1 MPARRDRQDACVTTW
16 HCCRTS
22 ADDKF
27 ASASSVESAMPKL
40 PLMDY
45 VGRPLLACLFLALL
59 CLQWR
64 FPLRR
69 QHFSV
74 LHRLVRNFV
83 LSIPGFAI
91 VRLAMLPIPLA
102 IAMWAQE
109 KHFGLL
115 NWLAVPFWI
124 AFVAT
129 FLLMDY
135 AYWWWHWAN
144 HMVPVF
150 WRFHNVH
157 HTDLDLDVSTAARFH
172 FGEMIFSVGFLSVA
186 VAVFG
191 IAPIMLLVFF
201 ITLEAATL
209 FHHSNWRLP
218 IKLERFHH
226 SNWRL
231 PIKLERILNLIIVT
245 PRMHGIHHSI
255 VQRETNSNWG
265 TIFCWW
271 DKFHRT
277 LRRDVPQDA
286 ITIGVAAY
294 REEHELTLGKLLAL
308 PFRQQRAW
316 RLPNG
321 EVPDRAVQ
329 PAQKLT
335 E

>member
-1 MPARRDRQDACVTTW
+1 M
-16 HCCRTS
+16 
-22 ADDKF
+22 F
-27 ASASSVESAMPKL
+27 IPKI

-45 VGRPLLACLFLALL
+45 VGRPVLGGIFLALL
-59 CLQWR
+59 WLQWR

-69 QHFSV
+69 QHFNA
-74 LHRLVRNFV
+74 LRRFLRNCI

-91 VRLAMLPIPLA
+91 VRLAMLPVPLV
-102 IAMWAQE
+102 IAVWARDNE
-109 KHFGLL
+109 IGLL
-115 NWLAVPFWI
+115 NWLRLPGWARAVT
-124 AFVAT
+124 T

-144 HMVPVF
+144 HMLPFF

-172 FGEMIFSVGFLSVA
+172 FGEMFFSTGFLALA
-186 VAVFG
+186 VTLFG
-191 IAPIMLLVFF
+191 VGPIMLLVFF
-201 ITLEAATL
+201 IVFEAATL

-218 IKLERFHH
+218 IILERA
-226 SNWRL
+226 
-231 PIKLERILNLIIVT
+231 LNTVMVT

-271 DKFHRT
+271 DKLHRT
-277 LRRDVPQDA
+277 LRRDIPQDA
-286 ITIGVAAY
+286 VTIGVAAY
-294 REEHELTLGKLLAL
+294 RDENELTLGNLFAL
-308 PFRQQRAW
+308 PFRKQREW

-321 EVPDRAVQ
+321 EQPERA
-329 PAQKLT
+329 PRAADALA

>member
-1 MPARRDRQDACVTTW
+1 MPPV
-16 HCCRTS
+16 
-22 ADDKF
+22 
-27 ASASSVESAMPKL
+27 MPRI

-45 VGRPLLACLFLALL
+45 VGRPLLACVFVALL
-59 CLQWR
+59 LLQR
-64 FPLRR
+64 CFPLRR
-69 QHFSV
+69 QHFDA

-91 VRLAMLPIPLA
+91 VRLAMLPIPFA
-102 IAMWAQE
+102 VAMWAQNR
-109 KHFGLL
+109 HIGLL
-115 NWLAVPFWI
+115 NWVALPGWAACI
-124 AFVAT
+124 AT

-144 HMVPVF
+144 HMVPLF

-172 FGEMIFSVGFLSVA
+172 FGEMVFSVGFLSVA
-186 VAVFG
+186 VVIFG
-191 IAPIMLLVFF
+191 IGPMMLLVFF
-201 ITLEAATL
+201 ITFEAATL

-218 IKLERFHH
+218 IKLER
-226 SNWRL
+226 
-231 PIKLERILNLIIVT
+231 ILNLIVVT

-271 DKFHRT
+271 DKLHHT

-286 ITIGVAAY
+286 VTIGVAPY
-294 REEHELTLGKLLAL
+294 REENELTLGKLFAL
-308 PFRQQRAW
+308 PFRGQREW

-321 EVPDRAVQ
+321 DITERAPQ
-329 PAQKLT
+329 PANELA

>member
-1 MPARRDRQDACVTTW
+1 
-16 HCCRTS
+16 
-22 ADDKF
+22 
-27 ASASSVESAMPKL
+27 
-40 PLMDY
+40 MDY
-45 VGRPLLACLFLALL
+45 VGRPLLACAFLTLL
-59 CLQWR
+59 WLQWR

-69 QHFSV
+69 QHFSA
-74 LHRLVRNFV
+74 LRRLLRNFV
-83 LSIPGFAI
+83 LSLPGFAI

-102 IAMWAQE
+102 IAVWAQDR
-109 KHFGLL
+109 HVGLL
-115 NWLAVPFWI
+115 NLVSFPGWATVI
-124 AFVAT
+124 AT

-144 HMVPVF
+144 HMLPLF

-172 FGEMIFSVGFLSVA
+172 FGEMIFSIGFLSLA
-186 VAVFG
+186 VMVFG
-191 IAPIMLLVFF
+191 IAPITLVAFF
-201 ITLEAATL
+201 IMLEVATL

-218 IKLERFHH
+218 IKLER
-226 SNWRL
+226 L
-231 PIKLERILNLIIVT
+231 VNLIIVT

-271 DKFHRT
+271 DKLHRT
-277 LRRDVPQDA
+277 LRCDVPQDA

-294 REEHELTLGKLLAL
+294 REEHEVTLGKLFSL
-308 PFRQQRAW
+308 PFQDQRPW

-321 EVPDRAVQ
+321 KVPERTPQ
-329 PAQKLT
+329 PIDELA

>member
-1 MPARRDRQDACVTTW
+1 M
-16 HCCRTS
+16 
-22 ADDKF
+22 
-27 ASASSVESAMPKL
+27 
-40 PLMDY
+40 
-45 VGRPLLACLFLALL
+45 GRPLLGGIFLVLL
-59 CLQWR
+59 LLQWQ

-69 QHFSV
+69 QHFSA
-74 LHRLVRNFV
+74 LRRLARNFV

-91 VRLAMLPIPLA
+91 VRLLMLPIPLA
-102 IAMWAQE
+102 IAMSVQDR
-109 KHFGLL
+109 HLGLL
-115 NWLAVPFWI
+115 NWLALPRWI
-124 AFVAT
+124 VIIAT

-144 HMVPVF
+144 HMVPLF

-172 FGEMIFSVGFLSVA
+172 FGEMLFSVGFLSLA
-186 VAVFG
+186 VILFG

-201 ITLEAATL
+201 ITFEAATL

-218 IKLERFHH
+218 I
-226 SNWRL
+226 N
-231 PIKLERILNLIIVT
+231 LERILNLIIVT

-271 DKFHRT
+271 DKLHRT
-277 LRRDVPQDA
+277 LRRDIPQNA

-294 REEHELTLGKLLAL
+294 RDENELTLGKLLAL
-308 PFRQQRAW
+308 PFGRQREW
-316 RLPNG
+316 RLPTG
-321 EVPDRAVQ
+321 EQPDREPR
-329 PAQKLT
+329 PADELA

>member
-1 MPARRDRQDACVTTW
+1 MQ
-16 HCCRTS
+16 
-22 ADDKF
+22 
-27 ASASSVESAMPKL
+27 EI

-45 VGRPLLACLFLALL
+45 VGRPLLACVFVALL
-59 CLQWR
+59 WLQWR

-69 QHFSV
+69 QHFSM

-91 VRLAMLPIPLA
+91 VRLAMLA
-102 IAMWAQE
+102 KDRHM
-109 KHFGLL
+109 GLL
-115 NWLAVPFWI
+115 NLLALPEWVAGI
-124 AFVAT
+124 AT

-144 HMVPVF
+144 HMVPIF

-157 HTDLDLDVSTAARFH
+157 HTDLDLDVTTAARFH
-172 FGEMIFSVGFLSVA
+172 FGEMIFSIGFLSLA
-186 VAVFG
+186 VILFG
-191 IAPIMLLVFF
+191 IDPIMLVVFF
-201 ITLEAATL
+201 ITFEAATL

-218 IKLERFHH
+218 IKLER
-226 SNWRL
+226 
-231 PIKLERILNLIIVT
+231 ILNLIVVT

-271 DKFHRT
+271 DKLHRT

-286 ITIGVAAY
+286 VTIGVAAY
-294 REEHELTLGKLLAL
+294 RDEHELTLGKLLAL
-308 PFRQQRAW
+308 PFGKQREW

-321 EVPDRAVQ
+321 DEPDREPQ
-329 PAQKLT
+329 PAEKLA